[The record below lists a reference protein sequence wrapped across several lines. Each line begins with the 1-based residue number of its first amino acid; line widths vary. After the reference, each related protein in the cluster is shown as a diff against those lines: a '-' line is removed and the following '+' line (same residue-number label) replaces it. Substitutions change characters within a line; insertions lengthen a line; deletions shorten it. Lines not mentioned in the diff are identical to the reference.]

1 MSAYYYFYSPKT
13 GEKIDEGKYVGLPFL
28 WNSEFT
34 DATSLIH
41 SCAVKKDKYYERIS
55 QWTIDERSK
64 LWRDYWD
71 NYDQYAPDFIFLY
84 CSKEEILK
92 LQKLMSYNRTLMQK
106 LIEEN
111 DCEGLIIEIA

>member
-41 SCAVKKDKYYERIS
+41 SCAVKKTSLMNVYLNGQLINN
-55 QWTIDERSK
+55 Q
-64 LWRDYWD
+64 
-71 NYDQYAPDFIFLY
+71 NYGEIIVITMIQFIA
-84 CSKEEILK
+84 LK
-92 LQKLMSYNRTLMQK
+92 RRY
-106 LIEEN
+106 
-111 DCEGLIIEIA
+111 